1 MNLLAADVQ
10 LRSVSASSPISLPL
24 PAVQVLDALARIR
37 DGCKFNKLGETR
49 CFQDFAERPVPP
61 CWRLLSRQAAPAW
74 HAPRCRNRPTR
85 SRLLYST
92 GRVSTS
98 TRKYWAASS
107 RSSVTPLNILQ
118 ATTFPAF
125 PPD

>member
-1 MNLLAADVQ
+1 MNLLAANVQ

-24 PAVQVLDALARIR
+24 PAVQVLDTLARIR
-37 DGCKFNKLGETR
+37 DGLQVQQVGRNK
-49 CFQDFAERPVPP
+49 CFQDFTERPVPP

-85 SRLLYST
+85 SRLLCST

-107 RSSVTPLNILQ
+107 RSSDTPLNIPP
-118 ATTFPAF
+118 ATTFPA
-125 PPD
+125 